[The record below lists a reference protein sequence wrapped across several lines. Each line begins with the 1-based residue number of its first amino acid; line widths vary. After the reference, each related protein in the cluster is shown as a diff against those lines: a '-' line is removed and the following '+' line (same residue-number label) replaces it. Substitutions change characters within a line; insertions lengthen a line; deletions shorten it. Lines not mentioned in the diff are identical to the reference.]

1 MQLKTDDRC
10 RLTST
15 DLFKPNASYEV
26 EKLPDGGIKLM
37 ESTLEGESN
46 AKLVEEDG
54 LLVMKI
60 GRPFDQAELDRA
72 LEDYL

>member
-10 RLTST
+10 SLTSS

-26 EKLPDGGIKLM
+26 EKMPDGGIKLV
-37 ESTLEGESN
+37 ELVPKKTSK
-46 AKLVEEDG
+46 AKFVEEGDEVF
-54 LLVMKI
+54 LDI
-60 GRPFDQAELDRA
+60 GRPFDLAEFNKA